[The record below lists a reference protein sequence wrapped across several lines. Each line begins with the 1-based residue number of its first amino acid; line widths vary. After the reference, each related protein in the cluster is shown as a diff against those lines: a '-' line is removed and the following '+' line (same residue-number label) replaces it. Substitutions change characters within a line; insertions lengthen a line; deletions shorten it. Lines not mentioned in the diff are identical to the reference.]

1 MDNHLNSSLS
11 AGVARR
17 IINAQPGSPKF
28 GLRLFGEPIQGYES
42 DLTATALVLANSQTR
57 LAIIALDLIVFF
69 NPLAVQVR
77 QEVADRLGIPRSHV
91 LINISHDHSTPVQ
104 LSYRATTPENQR
116 LAAIYEQELRQHIL
130 EAVDEAAEN
139 LRPVRVGA
147 GRGEAKIGVYR
158 RETGPDGRDV
168 LGEVPERDIDH
179 SVGVVR
185 IDDLEGQPVAI
196 LFSYGCHPV
205 AVGPR
210 CFLGSSDFP
219 GAAREMV
226 ERAMGSIALFLQG
239 CGGNVNPKWGIG
251 YEVDCRYPK
260 NRLGMLLAGE
270 VIKVAAEIHTHVRLG
285 ERVPLGNIPNILF
298 HPWLSVQ
305 ENRSVPL
312 AAAEEIVKLHFVE
325 LPPIEEAQAL
335 YDRWAQQKRDKMASG
350 AQDWEIRLAAEYEQ
364 AYRRTLEAIRDGNPT
379 IDLDVQVFRIG
390 DVILAGL
397 NVEVFSETGVKI
409 KSRSP
414 FEYTIPLGWTNT
426 NIAYLPQKEDYPA
439 DGFKLGEVYHVP
451 DLLVQAYQLPTALQP
466 EAEQIAV
473 DKVVELIERLVSYG
487 GHNV

>member
-1 MDNHLNSSLS
+1 MDNHPTSSLS

-17 IINAQPGSPKF
+17 IINARPGSPKF

-69 NPLAVQVR
+69 NPLSDQVR

-104 LSYRATTPENQR
+104 LSYRATTPESQR
-116 LAAIYEQELRQHIL
+116 FAAIYEQELRQRIL

-139 LRPVRVGA
+139 LQPVRVGA
-147 GRGEAKIGVYR
+147 GKGEAKIGIYR

-179 SVGVVR
+179 GVGVVR
-185 IDDLEGQPVAI
+185 IDDLEGQPVAV

-226 ERAMGSIALFLQG
+226 EWVMGGTAMFLQG

-260 NRLGMLLAGE
+260 DRLGMLLAGE
-270 VIKVAAEIHTHVRLG
+270 VLKVVAEIHTHVCLG

-298 HPWLSVQ
+298 HPWVPVDD
-305 ENRSVPL
+305 NRPVPL
-312 AAAEEIVKLHFVE
+312 AAAEEIVKLHFVA
-325 LPPIEEAQAL
+325 LPPLEEAQVL
-335 YDRWAQQKRDKMASG
+335 YDRWAEQKREKIASG

-364 AYRRTLEAIRDGNPT
+364 AYRRTLDAIQDGDPT
-379 IDLDVQVFRIG
+379 IDLDVQVLRIG
-390 DVILAGL
+390 DVIIAGM
-397 NVEVFSETGVKI
+397 NVEAFTETGLKI
-409 KSRSP
+409 KARSP
-414 FEYTIPLGWTNT
+414 FKNTLPLGWTNT
-426 NIAYLPQKEDYPA
+426 NIAYLPRKEDYPA
-439 DGFKLGEVYHVP
+439 GGFKLGEVYHVP

-473 DKVVELIERLVSYG
+473 DKVIELIERLAS
-487 GHNV
+487 